1 MFAET
6 YDPEN
11 DADEDEGAAAIF
23 PKSDEQR
30 TRLIESVKNILLF
43 RSLDKEQ
50 VCGCKKKMFSFNFFL
65 SSWKGDFMIA
75 WLLTE
80 KSGKFDM
87 DYSKFRE
94 FTLERNEIFLI
105 VIW

>member
-1 MFAET
+1 MKIINLYCVYFSEPLVNRFATRRKSVFAET

-30 TRLIESVKNILLF
+30 ARLIESVKNILLF

-50 VCGCKKKMFSFNFFL
+50 VIFPIHFIKFHFISFIQFIN
-65 SSWKGDFMIA
+65 
-75 WLLTE
+75 
-80 KSGKFDM
+80 
-87 DYSKFRE
+87 
-94 FTLERNEIFLI
+94 
-105 VIW
+105 

>member
-30 TRLIESVKNILLF
+30 ARLIESVRNILLF

-50 VCGCKKKMFSFNFFL
+50 VIS
-65 SSWKGDFMIA
+65 IHI
-75 WLLTE
+75 LLTLTH
-80 KSGKFDM
+80 
-87 DYSKFRE
+87 
-94 FTLERNEIFLI
+94 TLLFGRHFSVRNTE
-105 VIW
+105 

>member
-30 TRLIESVKNILLF
+30 ARLIESVKNILLF

-50 VCGCKKKMFSFNFFL
+50 VISIFVY
-65 SSWKGDFMIA
+65 
-75 WLLTE
+75 LLYLL
-80 KSGKFDM
+80 K
-87 DYSKFRE
+87 
-94 FTLERNEIFLI
+94 TLYFISLLKHRIIF
-105 VIW
+105 

>member
-1 MFAET
+1 MHIYYKRLWAYSIVFFFFCCYNLFIEPLVNRFATRRKSVFAET

-30 TRLIESVKNILLF
+30 TRLIESVRNILLF

-50 VCGCKKKMFSFNFFL
+50 VN
-65 SSWKGDFMIA
+65 
-75 WLLTE
+75 
-80 KSGKFDM
+80 
-87 DYSKFRE
+87 DYDK
-94 FTLERNEIFLI
+94 
-105 VIW
+105 